1 MPSIG
6 KAPASHGGDVLVVD
20 DDPVFRQVLGR
31 RLSQLGAEVR
41 EATDGASAWALL
53 RSKPADLALVDM
65 EMPGVDGVGFIQ
77 CLRGHERTR
86 HIPVVM
92 ITSRSDSAAMQ
103 EALAAGATAYL
114 TKPLQWGT
122 FASCVEFLLGLSV
135 SARKS
140 MAAHD
145 ETRAQA
151 ASALAQAEQRAI
163 NLAELLSKAIP
174 PHAHDLG
181 ASLGELGGIVA
192 GLHEL
197 AASLSVAGHTL
208 LPGQPPTVAPTA
220 STVRTA
226 APPERRAPPL
236 SSPLG
241 NALLMPKTLADR
253 ASSRDQPSPVRIP
266 V

>member
-1 MPSIG
+1 MPSFG
-6 KAPASHGGDVLVVD
+6 KAPASNGGDILVVD

-31 RLSQLGAEVR
+31 RLTQLGAEVH

-53 RSKPADLALVDM
+53 RSRPADLALVDM
-65 EMPGVDGVGFIQ
+65 EMPGIDGVGFIQ

-92 ITSRSDSAAMQ
+92 ITSRSDSGAIQ
-103 EALAAGATAYL
+103 DALAAGATAYL

-135 SARKS
+135 AARKS

-145 ETRAQA
+145 ETRLQA
-151 ASALAQAEQRAI
+151 ATALAQAEQRA
-163 NLAELLSKAIP
+163 NSLAERLSKAIP
-174 PHAHDLG
+174 PHAHDHG
-181 ASLGELGGIVA
+181 ASLGELDGIVA

-197 AASLSVAGHTL
+197 AASLSASGHAMR
-208 LPGQPPTVAPTA
+208 PGQPLAAMPPA
-220 STVRTA
+220 SAVETSS
-226 APPERRAPPL
+226 PPERRAPPPA
-236 SSPLG
+236 SSLG

-253 ASSRDQPSPVRIP
+253 ASSRDQPARIP